1 MVLKFNKINNDASKN
16 FLNKFHTFYLD
27 RIQNF
32 YNAQSEQLTR
42 FSWSGNK
49 KVMIYGIEVYDD
61 NSIGHKAN
69 IVFAT
74 VARKENKLLFSN
86 AIGVTKN
93 PEFSKLLG
101 TRKQLDWLINKEFI
115 PKKLAANIINGSLN
129 TGYGEFGNFGDYI
142 TEALANKWVDNEY
155 KETLEIESKS
165 VPITTFPLSKQKYF
179 IDRYQFDDMLETI
192 NNTQFTDEF
201 NQCLWAYDQQKW
213 FLCASG
219 LGSCLE
225 HLMLI
230 ILQNYAHN
238 GYKTLNGLGFHP
250 TFEKYVERFRKE
262 PINIS
267 SRQETYLRIVFM
279 ARNAI
284 DHFNTG
290 NTSKELCDLM
300 LNGVSS
306 IFNDYFKKS
315 LENNK

>member
-1 MVLKFNKINNDASKN
+1 MTLKFEKIDNNVSKK
-16 FLNKFHTFYLD
+16 FIDKFHKFYLD
-27 RIQNF
+27 RVQIF
-32 YNAQSEQLTR
+32 YNVKSEQLTR
-42 FSWSGNK
+42 FSWSENK
-49 KVMIYGIEVYDD
+49 KVRIYGIEVYDD
-61 NSIGHKAN
+61 SAIGHKAN

-74 VARKENKLLFSN
+74 TAEKENELLFSS
-86 AIGVTKN
+86 AIELTKN
-93 PEFSKLLG
+93 PDFSKLYDA
-101 TRKQLDWLINKEFI
+101 RKQLDWLIAKKAI
-115 PKKLAANIINGSLN
+115 SPKLASNIISGSVN
-129 TGYGEFGNFGDYI
+129 TGYGEFGNFDSFI
-142 TEALANKWVDNEY
+142 TEGLANRWVDNEY
-155 KETLEIESKS
+155 NETLKIESNP
-165 VPITTFPLSKQKYF
+165 VPITSFSLSKQKYF
-179 IDRYQFDDMLETI
+179 VDRYQFDDMLKI
-192 NNTQFTDEF
+192 VDNTQFTDEF

-230 ILQNYAHN
+230 ILQNYANN
-238 GYKTLNGLGFHP
+238 GYKTLSGLGFHP

-300 LNGVSS
+300 LNGISS

-315 LENNK
+315 LGK